1 VGLLKRNVRLESG
14 LIAPTVYYNI
24 SSFQG
29 NKENVTYHV
38 YAYAS
43 RESYFT
49 GFPLLFMR
57 SYNFPLTSSD
67 IIGNGYYHLKETEEF
82 KDAED
87 VID

>member
-1 VGLLKRNVRLESG
+1 MGLLKRNVQMENG
-14 LIAPTVYYNI
+14 LVAPTVYYNI

-29 NKENVTYHV
+29 NKENVTYNV

-43 RESYFT
+43 RESYLT

-57 SYNFPLTSSD
+57 SYNFPFTSGD
-67 IIGNGYYHLKETEEF
+67 IIVNGYNHLKEKEEF

>member
-1 VGLLKRNVRLESG
+1 MDNGLV
-14 LIAPTVYYNI
+14 APTVYYNI

-29 NKENVTYHV
+29 NKENVTYNV

-43 RESYFT
+43 QESYLT

-57 SYNFPLTSSD
+57 SYNFPFTSGD
-67 IIGNGYYHLKETEEF
+67 IIVSGYNHLKETEEF